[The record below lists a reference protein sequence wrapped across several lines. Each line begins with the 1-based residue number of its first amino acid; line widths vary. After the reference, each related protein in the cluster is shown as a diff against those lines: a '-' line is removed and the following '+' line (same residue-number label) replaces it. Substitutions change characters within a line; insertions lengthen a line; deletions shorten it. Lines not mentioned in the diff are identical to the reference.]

1 MCTRTEIHNLKITV
15 RSRQIT
21 FLCLRLFIMYMGCG
35 YVCGSVSLYRW
46 INVHVCHS
54 FSIILPEEKAEW
66 IMAILFHAEHLKS
79 LRRAAILSFSFFS
92 PLSLFLYRNLSIS
105 LSIFSLSHSHICLR
119 REDWA
124 FTIFSVCHLFLI
136 NLFILSEELTVN
148 INLRSPSLLQAS
160 KFSHSFF
167 LLIPF

>member
-1 MCTRTEIHNLKITV
+1 MP
-15 RSRQIT
+15 T
-21 FLCLRLFIMYMGCG
+21 FIYYVYGLWLCLWKCFFVPLDKCS
-35 YVCGSVSLYRW
+35 C
-46 INVHVCHS
+46 
-54 FSIILPEEKAEW
+54 
-66 IMAILFHAEHLKS
+66 
-79 LRRAAILSFSFFS
+79 LSFILNNIAWRKSRMNNGHIIPCWASQKFKKSCHFIFLLFL
-92 PLSLFLYRNLSIS
+92 PPSLFLYRNLSIS

-167 LLIPF
+167 LLIPL

>member
-92 PLSLFLYRNLSIS
+92 PPLSFSIAIYQSLFL
-105 LSIFSLSHSHICLR
+105 FSLYLILTSVWDEKIGHLQYSVFVIYSWL
-119 REDWA
+119 
-124 FTIFSVCHLFLI
+124 IFLFCQK
-136 NLFILSEELTVN
+136 N
-148 INLRSPSLLQAS
+148 
-160 KFSHSFF
+160 
-167 LLIPF
+167 